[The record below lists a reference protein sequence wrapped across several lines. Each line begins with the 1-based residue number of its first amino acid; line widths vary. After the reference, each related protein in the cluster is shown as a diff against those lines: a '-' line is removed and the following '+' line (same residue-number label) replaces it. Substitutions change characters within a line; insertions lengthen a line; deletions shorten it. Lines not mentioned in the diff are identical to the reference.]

1 MYGMPDRR
9 PLQIGGQGHGMK
21 LILEGILEWTV
32 AIAAFAGTIALF
44 TWLAVLFFRK
54 DTRDDSTRNS
64 H

>member
-1 MYGMPDRR
+1 
-9 PLQIGGQGHGMK
+9 MK
-21 LILEGILEWTV
+21 LVFGILEWIV
-32 AIAAFAGTIALF
+32 AIVALAGTISLF

>member
-1 MYGMPDRR
+1 MSDRR

-21 LILEGILEWTV
+21 LIFGILEWTV
-32 AIAAFAGTIALF
+32 AIVALAGTIALF